1 MTKLLHI
8 GDVAKLAGVTPKTIR
23 FYQRTGLLAES
34 ARTES
39 GYRLYNA
46 ADLIRLQQIR
56 RLQSFGLSLKQIKD
70 VLGEPQANQEHSLR
84 AVLASLLGET
94 EQEII
99 RLEARRDRLQK
110 LLAQEKLDEP
120 VELPPSLLKAKEKLG
135 ALADEISPEMLRQE
149 AKMFGALDA
158 YNWSPEYDAMH
169 ERMLQ
174 TLGEN
179 PDFFRQVLSL
189 ETRLLALADLDPDDS
204 TIDTLV
210 ADFLQLQTD
219 HKEVVE
225 KLYAHGE
232 TSNATM
238 SNVFIQ
244 VLQSAMTPAQQRFV
258 ELMQQ
263 RQERL

>member
-23 FYQRTGLLAES
+23 FYQRTGLLAEA

-70 VLGEPQANQEHSLR
+70 LLGEPQATQEHSLR
-84 AVLASLLGET
+84 AVLASLLQET
-94 EQEII
+94 EQEIN

-120 VELPPSLLKAKEKLG
+120 VELPPSLVRAREKLG

-149 AKMFGALDA
+149 AKMFDALDA

-169 ERMLQ
+169 ERMMQ
-174 TLGEN
+174 TLSEN
-179 PDFFRQVLSL
+179 PDFFRQVLAL
-189 ETRLLALADLDPDDS
+189 ETRLVALADLDPDDPA
-204 TIDTLV
+204 IGELV
-210 ADFLQLQTD
+210 ADFLQLETD
-219 HKEVVE
+219 HKELIQNLQGA
-225 KLYAHGE
+225 KE
-232 TSNATM
+232 TGDATM
-238 SNVFIQ
+238 SNIFIQ
-244 VLQSAMTPAQQRFV
+244 VLQSAMSPAQQRFIQ
-258 ELMQQ
+258 LMEQ
-263 RQERL
+263 RQESL

>member
-70 VLGEPQANQEHSLR
+70 VLGKPQANQEHSLR
-84 AVLASLLGET
+84 AVLATLLQET
-94 EQEII
+94 SAEIT

-110 LLAQEKLDEP
+110 LLAQENLDEP
-120 VELPPSLLKAKEKLG
+120 VELPPSLVKAQEKLG

-169 ERMLQ
+169 ERMLE
-174 TLGEN
+174 TLGAN

-189 ETRLLALADLDPDDS
+189 ETRLLALADLEPDDPA
-204 TIDTLV
+204 IHALV
-210 ADFLQLQTD
+210 ADFLQLETD

-225 KLYAHGE
+225 KLYAH
-232 TSNATM
+232 NASDDTAM
-238 SNVFIQ
+238 GNIFIQ
-244 VLQSAMTPAQQRFV
+244 VLQSAMSPAQQRFIQ
-258 ELMQQ
+258 LMQQ
-263 RQERL
+263 GQEK